1 MHPLVVVDCTEPFPA
16 GTVTIPLPIARLAT
30 AASAVFAFATF
41 TVAFLLVLLLLLVL
55 QLIINVSDGRV
66 HAVMAN
72 KAIPGDQATFFLPPE
87 RVRLRPI
94 RKLQADGRE

>member
-30 AASAVFAFATF
+30 AVFAFATF